1 MTIRVTAL
9 PPFADCLRSCTD
21 KATFSWDSLLILWFI
36 QTFFPTMR
44 CRERVSCRLQRL
56 GNLRSLI
63 WCPGNW
69 GTCLSHH
76 PASLAAH
83 SQALIVAAMYQSM
96 VPWLA
101 PLKPLIL
108 RVWEQC
114 CFEKLLY
121 LLWRLITI
129 LHPFYNHSPMIF
141 PIIFPHMAIFLVEIP
156 AKARHAILLWLHGF
170 VSRQNR
176 WQNRWICFGQPQGP
190 TGCDSTNRF

>member
-1 MTIRVTAL
+1 M
-9 PPFADCLRSCTD
+9 
-21 KATFSWDSLLILWFI
+21 ILWFI

-63 WCPGNW
+63 WCPGSW

-76 PASLAAH
+76 PASLAH
-83 SQALIVAAMYQSM
+83 SQALIVAAMYHSM

-129 LHPFYNHSPMIF
+129 LHPLYNNILPWFFPWFFPWFSHTWQSFWCKSP
-141 PIIFPHMAIFLVEIP
+141 P
-156 AKARHAILLWLHGF
+156 RHAMPSSCGSMALYRGK
-170 VSRQNR
+170 
-176 WQNRWICFGQPQGP
+176 
-190 TGCDSTNRF
+190 TGGKTGGSDSANLRAERVGTQQIGY